1 MFCRLCLRK
10 TDKWHRLGSLK
21 YEQELGPNGILAA
34 IELLCRGKENG
45 QREPEDVKPKLEDI
59 NTNILDI
66 NPPLKLKEEEE
77 EEDVKPKLEPA
88 EPSLPLQVC
97 EPQEKPD
104 QSGPEIIDLTLDDD
118 DESPQPGPS
127 RASPIAESPST
138 SMPSSQNSVRTTDYS
153 VFADDEEQADIFEL
167 LDCLT
172 TPELDNLAQ
181 QLKLKPKGAKKVR
194 HSWFVTY

>member
-1 MFCRLCLRK
+1 M
-10 TDKWHRLGSLK
+10 K

-34 IELLCRGKENG
+34 IELLCQGKENAH
-45 QREPEDVKPKLEDI
+45 REPEDAKPKLEDI
-59 NTNILDI
+59 NTNIPDTH
-66 NPPLKLKEEEE
+66 PPFKLKEED
-77 EEDVKPKLEPA
+77 EDVKPKLEPV
-88 EPSLPLQVC
+88 EPSLPIQAS
-97 EPQEKPD
+97 EPLEKPE

-127 RASPIAESPST
+127 RASPIVEPPST
-138 SMPSSQNSVRTTDYS
+138 STPSSQNSVRTTDYS

-181 QLKLKPKGAKKVR
+181 QLKLRPKGAKKVR
-194 HSWFVTY
+194 HSRFVT